1 MNEDG
6 LEIGVEYCV
15 PCSYLSRTMWLVG
28 DVLTD
33 LQEDIKS
40 LTLVPSSS
48 GRFEWTVDGELV
60 YSKAQTDRF
69 PDLDELKMLVANKL

>member
-6 LEIGVEYCV
+6 LEIVVEYCV

-40 LTLVPSSS
+40 LTLIPSGA